1 MKAGG
6 DKQARNGQ
14 HRRGGEHHEA
24 DHHAEGDPARARRG
38 ACVARAEGMTDPHR
52 RRLGDPER
60 DHEGERDDLE
70 YHRMRLE
77 RGRADQPHQQR
88 EGREDRG
95 FEHDRRAD
103 RRAKPPELDEGNPI
117 EAPRAGE
124 EAVTGEMRIDQGVD
138 HHYQQHE
145 ALRDEGRDP

>member
-60 DHEGERDDLE
+60 DHEGERDDLK
-70 YHRMRLE
+70 YHRMPLE
-77 RGRADQPHQQR
+77 RGRAD
-88 EGREDRG
+88 
-95 FEHDRRAD
+95 RRAE
-103 RRAKPPELDEGNPI
+103 PPELEEGNLI
-117 EAPRAGE
+117 EAPRAGD
-124 EAVTGEMRIDQGVD
+124 EAITGEMRIEHGVD
-138 HHYQQHE
+138 HHHQQHE